1 MARDLAS
8 VYMGVS
14 AFTVLLSAVVI
25 VVAPQHWL
33 PHMQMLVNAG
43 VTLSEVE
50 KLSPLLAMFMLSS
63 GAGKLTALYAGAE
76 AIQRFCRLNLVA
88 TSMLVFTCWRY
99 DDVQGLVTWSAFALA
114 YAYFGFWDRARD
126 AYVVKVE

>member
-1 MARDLAS
+1 
-8 VYMGVS
+8 MGVS

-25 VVAPQHWL
+25 VTVPQHWL
-33 PHMQMLVNAG
+33 PHMRMLVNAG

-63 GAGKLTALYAGAE
+63 GAGKLTALYSGAE

-88 TSMLVFTCWRY
+88 TSMLVYSCWRY
-99 DDVQGLVTWSAFALA
+99 QDVQGLATWSSFALA
-114 YAYFGFWDRARD
+114 YAYFGFRDRERQA
-126 AYVVKVE
+126 AKAE